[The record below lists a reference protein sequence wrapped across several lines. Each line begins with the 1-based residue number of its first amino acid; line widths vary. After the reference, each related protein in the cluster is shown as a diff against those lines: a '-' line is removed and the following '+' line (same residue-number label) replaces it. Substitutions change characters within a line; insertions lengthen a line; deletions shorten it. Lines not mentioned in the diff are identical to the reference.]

1 MNSFIETVF
10 FSEKRKSVLVL
21 LFEKGPLTIEMIRSE
36 LNETSVSILPQI
48 KILID
53 QKLII
58 QNSGVYQLTKLGEI
72 IVEKTGP
79 FIKNLQ
85 AFERNTAFW
94 NEHDISEIPEK
105 LIKKI
110 FDLGDFEVIKMDLH
124 SVNYKPSPFIKE
136 NIQNAASIKTFISFY
151 APEYVPVYYEYLMKN
166 TPMTVITNANIIKKA
181 DDYKSEI
188 NQFLK
193 RENIELHV
201 FPEEIRIAGVTITD
215 KVLILVLYS
224 IAGNRDYSFLISKTP
239 SAIQWGSELFEYLK
253 NMSQRKMFI

>member
-10 FSEKRKSVLVL
+10 FSEKRKSVLIL
-21 LFEKGPLTIEMIRSE
+21 LFEKGPLTIEMIRSK

-53 QKLII
+53 QKLIV
-58 QNSGVYQLTKLGEI
+58 QNDGVYRLTKLGEI

-85 AFERNTAFW
+85 IFEKNTAFW
-94 NEHDISEIPEK
+94 NDHDVSEIPEK

-110 FDLGDFEVIKMDLH
+110 SDVGDFEVAKMDLH
-124 SVNYKPSPFIKE
+124 SVNYKPSPIINE
-136 NIQNAASIKTFISFY
+136 NIQNAKSIKTFISFY
-151 APEYVPVYYEYLMKN
+151 APEYVPVYYECLMKN

-193 RENIELHV
+193 RENVELYV

-215 KVLILVLYS
+215 NVLILVLYS

-253 NMSQRKMFI
+253 NMSQRQMFI